1 MADGD
6 AAHSEK
12 VPSTSSD
19 NAVEPTSRRTK
30 GFFRKH
36 RPKDH
41 KEPSTAGDVD
51 VKPAVDAV
59 PPVSFTQLFRSVPTI
74 SLSSGCICLPFQG
87 IPLRSNYH

>member
-12 VPSTSSD
+12 EPSTSSD

-51 VKPAVDAV
+51 VKPTVDAV
-59 PPVSFTQLFRSVPTI
+59 PPVSFTQLFRSVPAI
-74 SLSSGCICLPFQG
+74 SLSSGWIC
-87 IPLRSNYH
+87 